1 MFPSQ
6 INHNDGMPQKIC
18 NLCKTAVHQA
28 YLYKLKCEESDFKL
42 RKHLGKKCPDL
53 DIKEELQ
60 DYGSFCQTDLTL
72 TDDPFQPSIEV
83 DVNILTDYPT
93 ECMKI
98 TTRQS
103 RNSGNISHQLVECS
117 VCLEHVDP
125 KALSKH
131 MKTHSEFKCVTCDRT
146 FAKQNHLN
154 SHMQSH
160 LKKEYRCDQCDEI
173 FTSKKSLKSHE
184 TTVHTAAGS
193 K

>member
-1 MFPSQ
+1 
-6 INHNDGMPQKIC
+6 MPQKIC

-42 RKHLGKKCPDL
+42 RKYFQKRCQI

-60 DYGSFCQTDLTL
+60 DYGSFDQSDLTL
-72 TDDPFQPSIEV
+72 TDDPFSPSIEV
-83 DVNILTDYPT
+83 DVNILTDPT
-93 ECMKI
+93 ETVKI

-103 RNSGNISHQLVECS
+103 KSINGSVQCT
-117 VCLEHVDP
+117 VCLKQVDA
-125 KALSKH
+125 KALSNH
-131 MKTHSEFKCVTCDRT
+131 MKLHLEFKCATCERT

-154 SHMQSH
+154 LHMQSH

-173 FTSKKSLKSHE
+173 FPNKKSKKSHE
-184 TTVHTAAGS
+184 TTVHSSIGF